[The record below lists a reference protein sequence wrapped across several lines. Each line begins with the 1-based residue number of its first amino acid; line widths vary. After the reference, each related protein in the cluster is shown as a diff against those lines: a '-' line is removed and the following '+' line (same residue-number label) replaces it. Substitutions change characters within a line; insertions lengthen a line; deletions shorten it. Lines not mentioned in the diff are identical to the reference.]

1 MNAGGRNIIQKV
13 IKTSKFLIDMM
24 VMMIIVIQTNTF
36 DETTRVVVLAIVTI
50 EANLLVNTERTLQM
64 IANAERISS

>member
-64 IANAERISS
+64 IANAEMISS